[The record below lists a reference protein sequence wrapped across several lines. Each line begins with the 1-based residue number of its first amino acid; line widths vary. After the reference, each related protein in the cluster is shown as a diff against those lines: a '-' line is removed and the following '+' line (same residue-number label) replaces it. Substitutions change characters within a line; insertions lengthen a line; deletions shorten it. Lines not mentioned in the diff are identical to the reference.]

1 MTIIGV
7 ANLTEDQRWALG
19 DIAGKFKGMPGGKRS
34 RAADGFVSDA
44 LQVVRSMVDMY
55 PRMRGKKSETISD
68 FGDRIASLLTI
79 WDEQLQEYVREGSYV
94 YIVFRGSTSRSSTDY
109 LTPYWMIGD
118 ELEMA
123 NRAYSAATG
132 IESVDVNGSW
142 AYRFDGSGYSKP
154 YELVSAIST
163 VLFGSPNALRAR
175 SL

>member
-7 ANLTEDQRWALG
+7 ANLSNDQRWALS
-19 DIAGKFKGMPGGKRS
+19 DIAEKFKKIPGGKRS

-44 LQVVRSMVDMY
+44 LQVVRSMVGMY
-55 PRMRGKKSETISD
+55 PRMRGKKSETIAD
-68 FGDRIASLLTI
+68 FGSRIASLLVM
-79 WDEQLQEYVREGSYV
+79 WEEQLQEFVRVGDSV
-94 YIVFRGSTSRSSTDY
+94 YIVFRGSTSRSNTDY
-109 LTPYWMIGD
+109 LTPYWLIGD

-142 AYRFDGSGYSKP
+142 AYRFDGGGYSKP
-154 YELVSAIST
+154 YELVSGLSM
-163 VLFGSPNALRAR
+163 VLFGSPEALRVR